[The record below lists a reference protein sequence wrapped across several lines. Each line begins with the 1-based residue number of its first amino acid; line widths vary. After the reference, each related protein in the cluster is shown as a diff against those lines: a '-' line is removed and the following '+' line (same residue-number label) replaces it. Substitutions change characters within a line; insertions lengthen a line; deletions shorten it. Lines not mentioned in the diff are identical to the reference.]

1 MTRKAK
7 RWALAGTGLG
17 LAASISAAAL
27 FLDLPFNKAAAETEE
42 AGAAAAAPPAT
53 PVTVAVVKSRDVTTW
68 QEFSG
73 RLEAVDRV
81 EIRPRVGGAIQSVNF
96 REGALVKAGD
106 LLFTIDPAPY
116 EATVAQAAGQVA
128 SAEAKVALANTE
140 LERGR
145 RLASNRTIS
154 QSDLDQRQNAV
165 AEAEAALKTAQA
177 VLRSAV
183 LELDYTKVRAP
194 VSGRAGKVAI
204 TAGNL
209 VAAGSTSSALTT
221 LVSADPIY
229 ASFNA
234 SEEIVARALSRLP
247 ATDGAMP
254 PIDQIPVEIGT
265 LADESTPIKGK
276 LQLIGNEV
284 DASSGTIE
292 VRAVIDNPQ
301 GLLIPGQFVRIRM
314 GDPQPGR
321 KILVSE
327 RAIGTDQDKK
337 FVFVVDGENKVT
349 YRPVELGSSADG
361 ERIVVS
367 GLADGDKVIVNG
379 LQRVRPGAL
388 VDPQTKEAAA
398 VVN

>member
-27 FLDLPFNKAAAETEE
+27 FLDLPFNKAAAETEA

-53 PVTVAVVKSRDVTTW
+53 PVTVAVVESRDVTTW

-81 EIRPRVGGAIQSVNF
+81 EIHPRVGGAIQSVNF

-194 VSGRAGKVAI
+194 VSGRAGKVEI
-204 TAGNL
+204 TVGNL
-209 VAAGSTSSALTT
+209 VAAGSSSSALTT

-247 ATDGAMP
+247 GSDGALP

-265 LADESTPIKGK
+265 LADEGTPIKGK

-284 DASSGTIE
+284 DASSGTIP

-314 GDPQPGR
+314 GDPR
-321 KILVSE
+321 TDKKILVSE

-337 FVFVVDGENKVT
+337 FVFVVDAENKVA
-349 YRPVELGSSADG
+349 YRPVELGGSADG

-379 LQRVRPGAL
+379 LQRVRPGVL
-388 VDPQTKEAAA
+388 VDPQTKEAVAA
-398 VVN
+398 VN

>member
-53 PVTVAVVKSRDVTTW
+53 PVTIAVVKSRDVTTW

-145 RLASNRTIS
+145 RLARNRTIS

-204 TAGNL
+204 TVGNL
-209 VAAGSTSSALTT
+209 VAAGSSSSALTT

-247 ATDGAMP
+247 ASDGALP

-265 LADESTPIKGK
+265 LADEGTPIKGK

-284 DASSGTIE
+284 DASSGTIP

-314 GDPQPGR
+314 GDPR
-321 KILVSE
+321 TDKKILVSE

-337 FVFVVDGENKVT
+337 FVFVVDGENKVA
-349 YRPVELGSSADG
+349 YRPVELGSGADG

-398 VVN
+398 AVN

>member
-1 MTRKAK
+1 MTTKVR

-17 LAASISAAAL
+17 LAASISAATL
-27 FLDLPFNKAAAETEE
+27 FFDLPFGRAAAETE
-42 AGAAAAAPPAT
+42 ATGAPAAAPPAT

-73 RLEAVDRV
+73 RLEAVDHV

-165 AEAEAALKTAQA
+165 AEAEAALKTAEA
-177 VLRSAV
+177 VLRSAQ

-204 TAGNL
+204 TVGNL
-209 VAAGSTSSALTT
+209 VAAGSASSVLTT
-221 LVSADPIY
+221 LVSTDPIY

-234 SEEIVARALSRLP
+234 SEEIVARALSELP
-247 ATDGAMP
+247 ATDGALP

-265 LADESTPIKGK
+265 LADEGTPIKGK

-284 DASSGTIE
+284 DASSGTIA

-301 GLLIPGQFVRIRM
+301 GHLIPGQFVRIRM
-314 GDPQPGR
+314 GEPRPDN

-327 RAIGTDQDKK
+327 KAIGTDQDKK
-337 FVFVVDGENKVT
+337 FVFVVDADNKVT
-349 YRPVELGSSADG
+349 YRPVELGASADG
-361 ERIVVS
+361 ERIVTS
-367 GLADGDKVIVNG
+367 GLADGDRVIVNG

-388 VDPQTKEAAA
+388 VDPQTKEAVAA
-398 VVN
+398 VN